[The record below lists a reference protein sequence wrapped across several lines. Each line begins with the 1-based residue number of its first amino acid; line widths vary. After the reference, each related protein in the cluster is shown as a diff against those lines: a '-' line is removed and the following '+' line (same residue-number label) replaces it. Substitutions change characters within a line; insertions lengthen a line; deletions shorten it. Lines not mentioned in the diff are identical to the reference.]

1 MGREACMHRR
11 AQNLNSLFN
20 FGVSTALLLRDQASQ
35 KLWSEVGTVR
45 PADGAKLRIQV
56 GLFEL
61 IGIEKRF
68 KHWTCQ
74 LRGQVHFSMGAIV
87 KLKGKRMP

>member
-35 KLWSEVGTVR
+35 KLRSEVGTIR
-45 PADGAKLRIQV
+45 PADGAKLGIDV

-61 IGIEKRF
+61 VQDPEA
-68 KHWTCQ
+68 
-74 LRGQVHFSMGAIV
+74 LRRWGLSARQPGRPRRGCHRQI
-87 KLKGKRMP
+87 